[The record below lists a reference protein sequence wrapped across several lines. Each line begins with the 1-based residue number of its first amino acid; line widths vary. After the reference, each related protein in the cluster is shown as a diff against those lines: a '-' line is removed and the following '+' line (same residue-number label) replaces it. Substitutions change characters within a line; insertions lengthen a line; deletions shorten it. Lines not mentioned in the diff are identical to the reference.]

1 MKNKVLASVVL
12 GAGITF
18 GGIFGHSADASEV
31 NNQDLIVMAKENSVV
46 LNEGPIKEGNYN
58 ISFTDGQYEYHFWNV
73 DGTFGWKYE
82 LTGHSGQFKGLENSL
97 DGQSPTQVHTE
108 RLNEPQNTQKQE
120 EQHKQK
126 ETPESKVDKQQKQF
140 DYQNKVDKQETQKQT
155 PKVKQESTSKSSGGS
170 TKERFLDAGGTEA
183 MWNSIVM
190 PESTG
195 DPNASNGQYSGLFQM
210 SPQSGNGTGSVE
222 EQTKSA
228 IKYAND
234 RYGSVD
240 NAISERESKG
250 WW

>member
-120 EQHKQK
+120 EQYKQK

-170 TKERFLDAGGTEA
+170 VESQILDSGGDKA
-183 MWNSIVM
+183 MVEIAKR
-190 PESTG
+190 ESTLN
-195 DPNASNGQYSGLFQM
+195 PNATNSSSGAQGLFQGLGKDW
-210 SPQSGNGTGSVE
+210 SNGSVE
-222 EQTKSA
+222 QQTKGA
-228 IKYAND
+228 KQYMID
-234 RYGSVD
+234 RYGSTEAALSFHD
-240 NAISERESKG
+240 SNNYY
-250 WW
+250 